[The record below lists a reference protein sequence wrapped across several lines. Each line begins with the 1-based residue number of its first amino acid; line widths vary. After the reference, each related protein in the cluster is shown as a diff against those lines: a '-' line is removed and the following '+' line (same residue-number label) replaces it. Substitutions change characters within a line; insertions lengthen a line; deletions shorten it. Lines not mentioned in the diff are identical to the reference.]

1 MVYTYT
7 MELKRTQVY
16 LTREELDALD
26 RQQRETGTTQ
36 SELIRRAVDREY
48 LGRARASRAER
59 LRVIRGAAGAWKDR
73 DETGAAYVERVRSG
87 RLARLHSRS
96 R

>member
-1 MVYTYT
+1 

-16 LTREELDALD
+16 LTRKELDALE

-48 LGRARASRAER
+48 IGRARASREQR
-59 LRVIRGAAGAWKDR
+59 LRVIRAAAGAWKDR
-73 DETGAAYVERVRSG
+73 TETGADYVERVRGG
-87 RLARLHSRS
+87 RLARLHGRPK
-96 R
+96 

>member
-16 LTREELDALD
+16 LTKEELDALG
-26 RQQRETGTTQ
+26 RQQRATGTTQ

-48 LGRARASRAER
+48 LGRTRASRAER
-59 LRVIRGAAGAWKDR
+59 LRKIRAAAGAWKDR
-73 DETGAAYVERVRSG
+73 HETGAEYVERLRSG
-87 RLARLHSRS
+87 RLARLHKSR
-96 R
+96 

>member
-1 MVYTYT
+1 

-16 LTREELDALD
+16 LTKDELDALD

-48 LGRARASRAER
+48 LGHLRASKAER
-59 LRVIRGAAGAWKDR
+59 LRVIRAAAGAWKDR
-73 DETGAAYVERVRSG
+73 AETGADYVERLRGG
-87 RLARLHSRS
+87 RLARLHARS

>member
-16 LTREELDALD
+16 LTKEELDALD
-26 RQQRETGTTQ
+26 RHQRETGTTQ

-48 LGRARASRAER
+48 LGRTRSTRDER
-59 LRVIRGAAGAWKDR
+59 LRVIRAAAGAWKDR
-73 DETGAAYVERVRSG
+73 DETGAAYVERTRSG
-87 RLARLHSRS
+87 RLGRLHARS

>member
-48 LGRARASRAER
+48 LGRTRASRADR
-59 LRVIRGAAGAWKDR
+59 LRVIRAAAGAWKDR
-73 DETGAAYVERVRSG
+73 EETGADYVERVRSG
-87 RLARLHSRS
+87 RLARLRA
-96 R
+96 RAR